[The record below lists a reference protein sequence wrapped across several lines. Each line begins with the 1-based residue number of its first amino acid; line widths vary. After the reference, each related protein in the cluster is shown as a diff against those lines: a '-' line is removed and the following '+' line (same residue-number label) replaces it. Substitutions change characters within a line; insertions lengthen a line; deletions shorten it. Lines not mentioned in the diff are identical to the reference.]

1 MDCGGGL
8 WSNLQHI
15 LEFTIML
22 TAQNYLVLGIGT
34 DIGKTFLV
42 ENICRNFPKFFAIKP
57 LISGFDDPENSD
69 SGKILKS
76 LNIQINTKNLDNIS
90 PWRFE
95 KPVSPNF
102 ISNIDL
108 NEIIDFCKNKIE
120 YCNHNNLSLLIE
132 GVGGVMSPINKKN
145 NFLDVAEI
153 LQLPIILVISNY
165 LGAISHTLT
174 AIKSIESQNLK
185 IDKIIANNHMNMPIS
200 MNEFIDCLKDF
211 VNYEIENIENF
222 LKKP

>member
-1 MDCGGGL
+1 
-8 WSNLQHI
+8 
-15 LEFTIML
+15 ML
-22 TAQNYLVLGIGT
+22 SSQNYIVLGIGT

-57 LISGFDDPENSD
+57 LISGFEDPENSD

-76 LNIQINTKNLDNIS
+76 LNIEINKKNLDNIS

-95 KPVSPNF
+95 KAVSPNF
-102 ISNIDL
+102 ISNIDF
-108 NEIIDFCKNKIE
+108 NEIIVFCKNKIE
-120 YCNHNNLSLLIE
+120 YCKQNNLSLLIE

-153 LQLPIILVISNY
+153 LQLPIILVTANY

-174 AIKSIESQNLK
+174 AIKAIELQNLK
-185 IDKIIANNHMNMPIS
+185 IAKIIANNHLNMPVS
-200 MNEFIDCLKDF
+200 MKEFIDCLNDF
-211 VNYEIENIENF
+211 CNYEIENIEKF